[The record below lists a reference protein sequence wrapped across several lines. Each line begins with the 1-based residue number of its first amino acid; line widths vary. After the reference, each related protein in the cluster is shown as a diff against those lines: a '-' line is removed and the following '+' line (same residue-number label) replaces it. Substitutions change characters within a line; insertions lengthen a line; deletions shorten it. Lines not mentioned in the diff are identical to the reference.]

1 MDIEEVDIM
10 RSLLTR
16 IAQDWSPFAA
26 TLLLWS
32 IARWLSGG
40 WGLLSYPIAL
50 AVASIGFYVAR
61 RAVWS

>member
-10 RSLLTR
+10 YSLLIR

-32 IARWLSGG
+32 GARWLTGG
-40 WGLLSYPIAL
+40 WGPLSYVI
-50 AVASIGFYVAR
+50 AVAAAGAGFYFAKR
-61 RAVWS
+61 GVWS